1 MERSNSQYLPRKQRS
16 KKLETEGNQI
26 KPEQTKL
33 HHQSQ
38 QDTEQYQQLCKKT
51 DDLQEGQ
58 VLSHYF
64 FKTSSFVV
72 TLFALFNYFSVFN
85 SDYLRSK
92 LYMKI
97 RRN

>member
-1 MERSNSQYLPRKQRS
+1 
-16 KKLETEGNQI
+16 
-26 KPEQTKL
+26 L